1 MVAFGKSTPAK
12 TPSPASK
19 DSPASEKASSSA
31 SPLISPA
38 SKPSFEGSTWPTND
52 EVMDCDGNLI
62 HYYDDDGFP
71 ALMYLESRGSERRGL
86 AVGALGEGGS

>member
-1 MVAFGKSTPAK
+1 MAFGKSTPAK

-19 DSPASEKASSSA
+19 KASSPAS
-31 SPLISPA
+31 PPFSPA

-52 EVMDCDGNLI
+52 EVMVCDGYLI
-62 HYYDDDGFP
+62 HYDDGFP

>member
-12 TPSPASK
+12 TPSPALK

-31 SPLISPA
+31 SPPISPA

-52 EVMDCDGNLI
+52 EVMGCDGNLI
-62 HYYDDDGFP
+62 HYHDDDGSP
-71 ALMYLESRGSERRGL
+71 ALMYLESRGSERRGF

>member
-12 TPSPASK
+12 TPSPAS
-19 DSPASEKASSSA
+19 EKASSS
-31 SPLISPA
+31 PPISPA

-52 EVMDCDGNLI
+52 EVMGCDGNLI
-62 HYYDDDGFP
+62 HYDDDDGFP

>member
-19 DSPASEKASSSA
+19 KASSFA
-31 SPLISPA
+31 FPPISPA

-52 EVMDCDGNLI
+52 EVMGCDGNLI
-62 HYYDDDGFP
+62 HYDDDDGFP

>member
-12 TPSPASK
+12 TPSPALK
-19 DSPASEKASSSA
+19 D
-31 SPLISPA
+31 SPA